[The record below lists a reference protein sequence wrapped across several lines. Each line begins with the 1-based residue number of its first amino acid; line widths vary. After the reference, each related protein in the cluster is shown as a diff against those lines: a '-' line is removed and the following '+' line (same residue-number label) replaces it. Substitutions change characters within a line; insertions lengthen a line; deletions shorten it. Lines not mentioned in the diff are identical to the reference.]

1 MTAPGGPGEGAH
13 DGKAD
18 PPAFEQPGATPAWQ
32 PPIPP
37 PVSDYPPSAYPP
49 PGYPAPYPAPGYQ
62 APGYQPPYPPQF
74 GSAYGP
80 SPHPGGYYPTPDY
93 LGAYG
98 PQGTSGTNALAIA
111 SLVLSFTGVLCCIGS
126 FVAIALGAVGLNQ
139 IKQTRQDGYGLA
151 IAGIVISVATLVVNI
166 VVVTFMLHSS

>member
-49 PGYPAPYPAPGYQ
+49 PGYPAPGYQ

-111 SLVLSFTGVLCCIGS
+111 SLIASFTGLLCCIGS
-126 FVAIALGAVGLNQ
+126 FVAIALGAIALNQ
-139 IKQTRQDGYGLA
+139 IKRTRQEGYGLA
-151 IAGIVISVATLVVNI
+151 VTGIVVGIATLIVALI
-166 VVVTFMLHSS
+166 VVIFALHSQPPR